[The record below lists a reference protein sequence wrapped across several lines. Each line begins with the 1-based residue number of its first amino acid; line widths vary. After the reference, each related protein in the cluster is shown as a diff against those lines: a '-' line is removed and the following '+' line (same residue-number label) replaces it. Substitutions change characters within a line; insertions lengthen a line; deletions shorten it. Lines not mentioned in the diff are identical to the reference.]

1 MQLVQ
6 RTTEIIEFDEIAML
20 SSRRWIYRRFDTAA
34 QSRTVYNLAAT
45 LHTATSGLSGGRRTG
60 AGRQRKGSGGE
71 CEGTRDSGQR
81 EATDL

>member
-20 SSRRWIYRRFDTAA
+20 YRRFDTAA

>member
-20 SSRRWIYRRFDTAA
+20 YRRFDTAA

-45 LHTATSGLSGGRRTG
+45 LHTATCGLSGGG
-60 AGRQRKGSGGE
+60 ALAQG
-71 CEGTRDSGQR
+71 DSGR
-81 EATDL
+81 EAEVKVK